1 MASHADTHDLDKLL
15 RWQKDLE
22 AAPADAPGVFAIF
35 LVSGED
41 RAAHGVFRTFRTSFE
56 ERDMGFAHLVIFG
69 QHGVSKTC
77 RSLRERF
84 GLEAGGGPSLALLAE
99 GGSQIRVVPLP
110 VGEES
115 GSYDEPGG
123 GWQEALNLAMSAID
137 SPSTSVNEALDF
149 LKDICTELSC

>member
-1 MASHADTHDLDKLL
+1 MASHADTHDLDKLR

-22 AAPADAPGVFAIF
+22 AAPSDAPGVYAIF

-41 RAAHGVFRTFRTSFE
+41 RAAHNVFRAFRTSFE

-69 QHGVSKTC
+69 QHGVSETC
-77 RSLRERF
+77 RRMRDRF

-110 VGEES
+110 VGEECDS
-115 GSYDEPGG
+115 HVESGG

-137 SPSTSVNEALDF
+137 SPSNGDHGALQF